1 MIIRNTTR
9 RLLAES
15 EATIEGPFMA
25 YLHLQGF
32 APSTIK
38 NIRWAVCWAARFLA
52 NHKRS
57 LASFTY
63 GQMPVFL
70 RQSAPKHWN
79 RAWRAMYCSGLRRW
93 FKFKNPADVRP
104 WIPSSSAHP
113 LKSYRGKPASAYP
126 WHWWVREYLEFLDAH
141 CGLSFRTRMYHRLA
155 VCDYLHWQFGCKKAD
170 WRQVSVE
177 CLWRY
182 AREFIRGRKPATL
195 NMELGRLQRFFDFVQ
210 MRGACP
216 SQLVQAIPR
225 FAHYDG
231 GGPRRAALTD
241 AQRRR
246 LLASF
251 DRSRPDGVRNH
262 AMALCMVDLGLR
274 PVEVVKLR
282 VEDFNAGQRTLAVPA
297 TKTDTGR
304 RLPVPSHVH
313 RALRA
318 WLRQRP
324 PSGSIKWL
332 FIRSPHPSLHVPLRT
347 QYLCKII
354 NEAFQRCGFP
364 EHWGGGYHLRHTFA
378 TRLFA
383 NGADLKQI
391 ADLMGHRH
399 LQTTMGYT
407 RVDIDALR
415 PLALPWPK

>member
-1 MIIRNTTR
+1 M
-9 RLLAES
+9 
-15 EATIEGPFMA
+15 
-25 YLHLQGF
+25 
-32 APSTIK
+32 
-38 NIRWAVCWAARFLA
+38 
-52 NHKRS
+52 S
-57 LASFTY
+57 LALCPRVCQGAQTSHAQY
-63 GQMPVFL
+63 GV
-70 RQSAPKHWN
+70 
-79 RAWRAMYCSGLRRW
+79 G
-93 FKFKNPADVRP
+93 
-104 WIPSSSAHP
+104 PSS
-113 LKSYRGKPASAYP
+113 
-126 WHWWVREYLEFLDAH
+126 
-141 CGLSFRTRMYHRLA
+141 T
-155 VCDYLHWQFGCKKAD
+155 
-170 WRQVSVE
+170 
-177 CLWRY
+177 
-182 AREFIRGRKPATL
+182 
-195 NMELGRLQRFFDFVQ
+195 FFFEFVQ

-251 DRSRPDGVRNH
+251 DRSLPDGVRNH

-282 VEDFNAGQRTLAVPA
+282 VEDFNVGQRMLAVPA

-304 RLPVPSHVH
+304 HMPVPSHVH

-332 FIRSPHPSLHVPLRT
+332 FFYQESSPQSACAAANPISVQDHQRSVPAVRFSRAL
-347 QYLCKII
+347 
-354 NEAFQRCGFP
+354 G
-364 EHWGGGYHLRHTFA
+364 GGGYHLRHTFA

-391 ADLMGHRH
+391 ADLMGHRR
-399 LQTTMGYT
+399 LQTTLGYT

-415 PLALPWPK
+415 PLAFPWPK